1 MTGMYE
7 FDMASV
13 YYHKNHEVF
22 RYVLFQINVET
33 TFFLAATGWDT
44 LQAPNSRHVLG
55 ELCVY

>member
-22 RYVLFQINVET
+22 RYVLIQST

-44 LQAPNSRHVLG
+44 LQAPYSRRVLG
-55 ELCVY
+55 ELCVC